1 MKKIQSRY
9 LFDRCMLFIL
19 ALAVLAVLLLV
30 ALAIYIAEEPWATWA
45 VLGGAALLG
54 GALYF
59 GCLLYTSRC
68 V

>member
-54 GALYF
+54 GAL
-59 GCLLYTSRC
+59 
-68 V
+68 